1 QKHAIFDFMNTREKL
16 KAADLKS
23 LLGVKSREWQ
33 FGKAVGTGLQGNTT
47 YCAIARALD
56 GYAGKD
62 ELLRFDL
69 EVADDTRADTETGEI
84 AKVID
89 SSFERQPLYRL
100 WHTLYSISDMEEL
113 RSALRSGFGID
124 DDGVLDALCRLDFV
138 KGGYGNKSSRAMRR
152 ILPYLQQGMQYYE
165 AKLAAGY
172 DDTTLTK
179 EQNEAR
185 QLADTLQPIRKG
197 ELRQPVVEKI
207 LNQMV
212 NLVNALIEEH
222 GRFDEIRVELARELK
237 QSREE
242 RERATKDIS
251 KAAGENDR
259 IAARIRDEYGLTPT
273 RSRIQK
279 WKMWEETDH
288 RCMYCGASVNAAE
301 FLSGFGVEVEH
312 VIPRSVL
319 FDDSFSNKVCACRAC
334 NKAKD
339 NRTAFDFMK
348 SRSEG
353 EFNAYLERVNDLAEK
368 KKISAAKR
376 RKLLMPASEL
386 PEDFI
391 ERQLRESQYIAKKAK
406 EMLQTVCRNVFSTSG
421 AITDFV
427 RHLWGWDE
435 VLHDLNFERYRNA
448 GLTECVEREI
458 DGRKFTVERIAGWSK
473 RMDHRHHAVDALA
486 IACTKQG
493 YIQRINNLS
502 SLKEVSFR
510 PYSHEEQGAVTKQR
524 LTRLERYIRM
534 QPHFSTAEVAAAVD
548 GIAVSFKSG
557 KRAAS
562 VGKRYLYRG
571 GKRVCV
577 QRGIVIPRGAL
588 SEETVYG
595 RIRSSESG
603 REEFVVKYDVGSIAL
618 KDVDYVVDRRIRE
631 ILRERLER
639 FGGKPDKA
647 FAEPVLDHQGRAIRS
662 VRCYTGLSATVPLR
676 YDEQG
681 RPTAFVKPA
690 NNHHVAIYEG
700 PDGKLKEHIVTFW
713 HAVERKKYGVPVIIT
728 RPDEVWDSVTADMPE
743 SFLSQLPESADW
755 KFRFSMQ
762 QNEMFILGMDEEAYC
777 DAMQRQDYAALGK
790 HLYRVQKLTRNDYYF
805 RYHLETT
812 VDDKYDGAK
821 NEALSIKMGKMIRT
835 SMKALAAKNPH
846 KVHVGVT
853 GKISEV

>member
-1 QKHAIFDFMNTREKL
+1 
-16 KAADLKS
+16 
-23 LLGVKSREWQ
+23 
-33 FGKAVGTGLQGNTT
+33 
-47 YCAIARALD
+47 IARALD

-62 ELLRFDL
+62 ELLRCDF

-197 ELRQPVVEKI
+197 ELRQPVVEQI
-207 LNQMV
+207 LNLIV
-212 NLVNALIEEH
+212 NLVYAVIEEH

-391 ERQLRESQYIAKKAK
+391 ERQLRESQY
-406 EMLQTVCRNVFSTSG
+406 
-421 AITDFV
+421 
-427 RHLWGWDE
+427 
-435 VLHDLNFERYRNA
+435 
-448 GLTECVEREI
+448 
-458 DGRKFTVERIAGWSK
+458 
-473 RMDHRHHAVDALA
+473 
-486 IACTKQG
+486 
-493 YIQRINNLS
+493 
-502 SLKEVSFR
+502 
-510 PYSHEEQGAVTKQR
+510 
-524 LTRLERYIRM
+524 
-534 QPHFSTAEVAAAVD
+534 
-548 GIAVSFKSG
+548 
-557 KRAAS
+557 
-562 VGKRYLYRG
+562 
-571 GKRVCV
+571 
-577 QRGIVIPRGAL
+577 
-588 SEETVYG
+588 
-595 RIRSSESG
+595 
-603 REEFVVKYDVGSIAL
+603 
-618 KDVDYVVDRRIRE
+618 
-631 ILRERLER
+631 
-639 FGGKPDKA
+639 
-647 FAEPVLDHQGRAIRS
+647 
-662 VRCYTGLSATVPLR
+662 
-676 YDEQG
+676 
-681 RPTAFVKPA
+681 
-690 NNHHVAIYEG
+690 
-700 PDGKLKEHIVTFW
+700 
-713 HAVERKKYGVPVIIT
+713 
-728 RPDEVWDSVTADMPE
+728 
-743 SFLSQLPESADW
+743 
-755 KFRFSMQ
+755 
-762 QNEMFILGMDEEAYC
+762 
-777 DAMQRQDYAALGK
+777 
-790 HLYRVQKLTRNDYYF
+790 
-805 RYHLETT
+805 
-812 VDDKYDGAK
+812 
-821 NEALSIKMGKMIRT
+821 
-835 SMKALAAKNPH
+835 
-846 KVHVGVT
+846 
-853 GKISEV
+853 